1 MKKMDKM
8 KKFLFVC
15 LASFL
20 GLALVIS
27 LGVNLLTACAEET
40 TETSTE
46 STAILDESATDKEV
60 IADEGTS
67 ENNAVLD
74 DENNAKLDEIKEMV
88 QGYID
93 SRKDEEG
100 KMDFGAILSD
110 AKTWVI
116 SAISFIL
123 STFGGA
129 IVASVLNRIN
139 KNKDILTE
147 AQIVAVA
154 TSAAQKAVEKVVGKS
169 IDIDISA
176 EVSKA
181 VKKELY
187 AISNALDNLVD
198 GMKNTE
204 MLVAHEAVALSHSRI
219 IGTGEKAALV
229 EGAKKA
235 EEHAGKVVSTAKI
248 EIEATEPST
257 KSSTENAEN
266 VEQKNMSYINFD
278 GVGEKK

>member
-8 KKFLFVC
+8 KKFLLAC

-20 GLALVIS
+20 GLALVIG
-27 LGVNLLTACAEET
+27 LGVNILTACAEEPA
-40 TETSTE
+40 ETSTE
-46 STAILDESATDKEV
+46 STAILDESATDEEV
-60 IADEGTS
+60 VSDEETS

-74 DENNAKLDEIKEMV
+74 DKSNAKLDEIKEMV

-129 IVASVLNRIN
+129 IIASVLNRIN
-139 KNKDILTE
+139 KKKDILTE

-257 KSSTENAEN
+257 KSSTEKTES
-266 VEQKNMSYINFD
+266 VTEKNMSYINFD
-278 GVGEKK
+278 GVGDKK